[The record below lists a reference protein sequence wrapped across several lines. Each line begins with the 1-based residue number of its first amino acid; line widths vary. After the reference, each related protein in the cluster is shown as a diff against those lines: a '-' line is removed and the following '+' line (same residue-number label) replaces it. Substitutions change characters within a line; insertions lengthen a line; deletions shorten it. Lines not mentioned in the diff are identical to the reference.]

1 MISKLLK
8 SFYQSQSL
16 VNKRKWS
23 NRLRYFKSIGKTDD
37 INYLAQLYKTD
48 KWGKHFYTPHYY
60 SHFKPFKHKAVNL
73 LEIGVGG
80 YDDPFQGGGSLRMWK
95 RFFSK
100 ANIFAIDIY
109 DKSPSQEDR
118 ITIFQGSQVD
128 GEFLDLILEKIGELD
143 LIVDDGSH
151 INEHVIY
158 TFEHLFPKLKNGGIY
173 VVEDIQTSYWPEYGG
188 DSYKLNSDHT
198 IMGYFKKKLD
208 GINHEEFLNPGY
220 RKSYFDLNIVSMH
233 FYHNM
238 IFIYKGDNQESSNFV
253 IDNERFA

>member
-1 MISKLLK
+1 MIPKLLK
-8 SFYQSQSL
+8 KYYESQSL
-16 VNKRKWS
+16 ANKRKWS
-23 NRLRYFKSIGKTDD
+23 NRFRYFKSIGKTDD
-37 INYLAQLYKTD
+37 INYLAKLYKTD

-60 SHFKPFKHKAVNL
+60 SHFKPFKHKAINL

-128 GEFLDLILEKIGELD
+128 GEFLDLILDQIGELD

-158 TFEHLFPKLKNGGIY
+158 TFEHLFPKLNSGGIY
-173 VVEDIQTSYWPEYGG
+173 VIEDVQTSYWPEYGG
-188 DSYKLNSDHT
+188 SSVNLNSEGT
-198 IMGYFKKKLD
+198 IMGYFKNKLD
-208 GINHEEFLNPGY
+208 GINHKEYLNPGY
-220 RKSYFDLNIVSMH
+220 KKNYFDLNIVSMH

-238 IFIYKGDNQESSNFV
+238 IFIYKGENQEASNV
-253 IDNERFA
+253 VVNNERFA